1 MSEHNRNNNPTFRPN
16 QHLFQKDDHQHLN
29 QHGQDPHER
38 DSELLRAIFG
48 KESTANDP
56 IAALERIANQGS
68 KTVKELRSMREAF
81 DDFRDDLTAI
91 AALMTC
97 AILAIGNEEEQKALR
112 EYLDDDED
120 ETPEDQ
126 QSQDTDTPNSDGH
139 SCTRPGKGTDTLKYA
154 LRSDFDMNEVM
165 RAAIDVT
172 EETPATVRTI
182 TETLAAYLKR
192 QLKTQSSTAKR
203 FMNELDKAVRKRTE
217 GGSDPTDFDAAVAVV
232 KNALPAAV
240 AAVSDIT
247 GFNRAVVDR
256 IAFAELLAAKRVLV
270 SSSRV
275 ATGSEARQMMD
286 ELEKA
291 DLRGAHGKPDTNG
304 VEVE

>member
-1 MSEHNRNNNPTFRPN
+1 MR
-16 QHLFQKDDHQHLN
+16 
-29 QHGQDPHER
+29 
-38 DSELLRAIFG
+38 

-56 IAALERIANQGS
+56 LAALDRIANQGS

-91 AALMTC
+91 AALITC
-97 AILAIGNEEEQKALR
+97 AILAIGNEEEQDALR
-112 EYLDDDED
+112 AFLDED
-120 ETPEDQ
+120 EAPDDQ
-126 QSQDTDTPNSDGH
+126 ESQDTNSDDH
-139 SCTRPGKGTDTLKYA
+139 SRTRPGKGTDTVKYA
-154 LRSDFDMNEVM
+154 LRTDFDMNAIM

-232 KNALPAAV
+232 KNALPAVV

-247 GFNRAVVDR
+247 GFDRTVVDR